1 MLNLNEQ
8 TMNAYREKIKA
19 QVKEM
24 KAKMLMLEAEAEKSS
39 ADMRVEYQKYLD
51 DLKSRFKDI
60 EMRLDRFSNSAED
73 AWDEIQNGIDKS
85 MSELRNSLDKATKH
99 INN

>member
-8 TMNAYREKIKA
+8 TLAAYQDKVRA

-24 KAKMLMLEAEAEKSS
+24 KAKMTMLEAEAEKSS
-39 ADMRVEYQKYLD
+39 ADMRIKYQKNLG

-73 AWDEIQNGIDKS
+73 SWDKIRLGIDKS
-85 MSELRNSLDKATKH
+85 MSELRNALNKATKH

>member
-8 TMNAYREKIKA
+8 TLKAYQEKVRA
-19 QVKEM
+19 QIKEM
-24 KAKMLMLEAEAEKSS
+24 RAKMTMLEAEAEKSS
-39 ADMRVEYQKYLD
+39 ADMRVKYQERLD

-60 EMRLDRFSNSAED
+60 EMRLDRFSDSSEE
-73 AWDEIQNGIDKS
+73 AWDEIRSGIDKS
-85 MSELRNSLDKATKH
+85 MSELRNAFDKATRH

>member
-8 TMNAYREKIKA
+8 TLAAYQDKVRA

-24 KAKMLMLEAEAEKSS
+24 KAKMTMLEAEAEKSS
-39 ADMRVEYQKYLD
+39 AG

-73 AWDEIQNGIDKS
+73 SWDKIRLGIDKS
-85 MSELRNSLDKATKH
+85 MSELRNALNKATKH

>member
-1 MLNLNEQ
+1 MNEQ
-8 TMNAYREKIKA
+8 TITAYREKIRA
-19 QVKEM
+19 QVKEL

-60 EMRLDRFSNSAED
+60 EMRLDRFSNSTED
-73 AWDEIQNGIDKS
+73 VWDDIRTGVDKS
-85 MSELRNSLDKATKH
+85 MSELRNALDKATKH

>member
-1 MLNLNEQ
+1 VLNLNEQ
-8 TMNAYREKIKA
+8 TLAAYQDKVRAHI
-19 QVKEM
+19 KEM
-24 KAKMLMLEAEAEKSS
+24 KAKMTMLEAEAEKSS
-39 ADMRVEYQKYLD
+39 ADMRIKYQKNLD

-73 AWDEIQNGIDKS
+73 SWDEIRSGIDKS
-85 MSELRNSLDKATKH
+85 MSELRNMLKKATKH

>member
-8 TMNAYREKIKA
+8 TLTAYQEKIRA
-19 QVKEM
+19 QIKEM
-24 KAKMLMLEAEAEKSS
+24 KARMTILEAEAEKSS
-39 ADMRVEYQKYLD
+39 ADVRVKYQKRLD

-73 AWDEIQNGIDKS
+73 AWDEIRTGIDKS
-85 MSELRNSLDKATKH
+85 MKELRAALDNATKH

>member
-8 TMNAYREKIKA
+8 TITAYQEKVRA
-19 QVKEM
+19 QIKEM
-24 KAKMLMLEAEAEKSS
+24 KAKMMMLEAEAEKSS
-39 ADMRVEYQKYLD
+39 ADMRIKYQESLD

-73 AWDEIQNGIDKS
+73 TWDDIRSGIDKS
-85 MSELRNSLDKATKH
+85 MSELRNAFDKATRH